1 MEGES
6 EWVGVGRQARKRAGG
21 KRTVERKEHI
31 NLHESLNKKPK
42 P

>member
-1 MEGES
+1 MERGRKQGER
-6 EWVGVGRQARKRAGG
+6 ERE
-21 KRTVERKEHI
+21 RTVERKEHI